1 MNYLSSPNLNIV
13 LVEPQIPPN
22 TGNIARL
29 CAAAECHLILLGEL
43 GFELSDKYLKR
54 AGLDYWEFVS
64 WEHIPSSESFIESLP
79 SEHFHLLTT
88 HTHTPYTR
96 CAPKKSDYYFFGKE
110 TAGLPKHWL
119 SKYKD
124 RCYTIPMW
132 NPNIRSL
139 NLSSAAA
146 IVVYDAL
153 HHILQF

>member
-1 MNYLSSPNLNIV
+1 MKLLSSPNLNIV

-29 CAAAECHLILLGEL
+29 CAASQCHLILLGEL

-64 WEHIPSSESFIESLP
+64 WEHILHVESFFDTLFPEQI
-79 SEHFHLLTT
+79 HLLTT
-88 HTHTPYTR
+88 HAQTPYTR
-96 CAPKKSDYYFFGKE
+96 CAPIKNDYYIFGKE
-110 TAGLPKHWL
+110 TSGLPKHWL
-119 SKYKD
+119 SKYAD

-132 NPNIRSL
+132 NSNIRSL

-146 IVVYDAL
+146 IVIYDAL
-153 HHILQF
+153 HRMLQF